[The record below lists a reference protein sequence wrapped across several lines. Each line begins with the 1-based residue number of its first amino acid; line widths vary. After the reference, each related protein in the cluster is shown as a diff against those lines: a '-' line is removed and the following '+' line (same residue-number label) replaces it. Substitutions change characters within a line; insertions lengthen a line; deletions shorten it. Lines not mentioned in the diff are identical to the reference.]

1 MSPKKAETIRGW
13 ERSVG
18 WTAEKTTNIRDSRMQ
33 PDTNLLRSKMENGMR
48 IFKSKRLISL
58 TENKHQNKTASKCI
72 LSLPLNQS
80 VKFTYSQAPVRQ
92 SSRADLLRR
101 YAAFLHTHCCVGKA
115 LEREFQHNDDSQRK
129 NKAPKQN
136 PTIKHPSLVLL

>member
-1 MSPKKAETIRGW
+1 
-13 ERSVG
+13 
-18 WTAEKTTNIRDSRMQ
+18 MQ
-33 PDTNLLRSKMENGMR
+33 KETNLFRSKTENGMR
-48 IFKSKRLISL
+48 IFKSKRFVSL
-58 TENKHQNKTASKCI
+58 VKNKQQNKTASKCV

-92 SSRADLLRR
+92 SSGADLLRR
-101 YAAFLHTHCCVGKA
+101 YAAFLHTHYCVGKA

-136 PTIKHPSLVLL
+136 PTIIHPTLLVLL